1 VANKKKKTKKKRPQ
15 RNRPCRFCRDGI
27 DKIDYKDLEIIR
39 RYITERGKIRARR
52 TTGTCAKHQRQIAR
66 AIKRARILGQVPFR
80 LEYYRH

>member
-1 VANKKKKTKKKRPQ
+1 MAKKKKTKKKRPQ

>member
-1 VANKKKKTKKKRPQ
+1 VAKKKKTKKKRPQ